1 MLNDYIVMITGAT
14 SGIGLA
20 TTKEFLDQRAKVIG
34 IGRNFN
40 RTKELGENFLPFKCD
55 VTDEEQIKAAMDFAK
70 EKFGKLDSLICN
82 AGSAIVGTVEEVDS
96 GELER
101 AFQLYVLHAA
111 MFTKYCVPL
120 LRKSDNPS
128 ITHTASVASFMI
140 GDSVP
145 YNVLKAALL
154 NYTRQSA
161 AALLNNNPADMFGRP
176 KTVTEIDEGDNT
188 FIRVN
193 AVCPGLIRTNLM
205 PDQAWEMLGT
215 EAALKAIPSRRIG
228 EDWEPAKL
236 FAFLASQKASFI
248 TGATITIDGGW
259 YTTHARV

>member
-1 MLNDYIVMITGAT
+1 MITGAT

-20 TTKEFLDQRAKVIG
+20 TTKEFLDQGATVIG
-34 IGRNFN
+34 IGRNFS

-55 VTDEEQIKAAMDFAK
+55 VTDEEQIKATVAFAK
-70 EKFGKLDSLICN
+70 EKFGRLDSLICN

-96 GELER
+96 GEFER

-111 MFTKYCVPL
+111 LFTKYCVPL
-120 LRKSDNPS
+120 LRKSENPS

-176 KTVTEIDEGDNT
+176 KAVTEIDEGDNT

-215 EAALKAIPSRRIG
+215 EAAFEGDPESADR
-228 EDWEPAKL
+228 
-236 FAFLASQKASFI
+236 
-248 TGATITIDGGW
+248 
-259 YTTHARV
+259 

>member
-1 MLNDYIVMITGAT
+1 
-14 SGIGLA
+14 
-20 TTKEFLDQRAKVIG
+20 
-34 IGRNFN
+34 
-40 RTKELGENFLPFKCD
+40 
-55 VTDEEQIKAAMDFAK
+55 
-70 EKFGKLDSLICN
+70 
-82 AGSAIVGTVEEVDS
+82 
-96 GELER
+96 
-101 AFQLYVLHAA
+101 
-111 MFTKYCVPL
+111 
-120 LRKSDNPS
+120 
-128 ITHTASVASFMI
+128 MI

-176 KTVTEIDEGDNT
+176 KAVTEIDEGDNT